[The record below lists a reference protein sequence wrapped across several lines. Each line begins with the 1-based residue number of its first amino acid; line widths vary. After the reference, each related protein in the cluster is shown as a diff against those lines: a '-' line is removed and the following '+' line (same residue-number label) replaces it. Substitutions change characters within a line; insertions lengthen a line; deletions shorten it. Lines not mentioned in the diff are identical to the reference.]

1 MHDVFHWLVNSIF
14 VFAVWYVVALI
25 IHTFLRLSASAKY
38 GLILLIQIIAC
49 FHWIATYFFPLKISG
64 TNAVN
69 LTTEWLVPYSLGA
82 YTLIVAILIFFDAFH
97 IRYIK
102 KTIYSYHHYPSK
114 LSFAIQKIQSY
125 APLFPVNN
133 IRFSTKAFQPF
144 VIGLLKPMI
153 VLPIALIN
161 QLPTTTIE
169 WILLHEWIH
178 IKHYDLYLHHLG
190 KVMCRILFFNP
201 FFKSLNSLREQLME
215 ERCDEWVLH
224 YKNEPFEYSSA
235 LLELAKLQ
243 ANYPYPS
250 FSSKDT
256 LLKRIQRINGA
267 KCTIDRFNWKMLLVS
282 TLAILF
288 ALVIEPKMT
297 LPSLTAN
304 TNLPKRE
311 KNSNPTSIKYTTA
324 KISTS
329 PSKPVIKNKNIEV
342 ALRNEF
348 EEPIIGEVVI
358 AENDLKESNLIQAI
372 AVKDTS
378 LGWIA
383 QPLLKREPIEMET
396 WIPIDYEKIT
406 IKRKK
411 KDGNWE
417 TWEILIPKSA
427 AKQKIQ
433 IELPEE

>member
-1 MHDVFHWLVNSIF
+1 MYDVFHWLVNSIF
-14 VFAVWYVVALI
+14 VFAVWYVFALI

-38 GLILLIQIIAC
+38 GLILLIQVIAC
-49 FHWIATYFFPLKISG
+49 FHWIVTYFFPLKISG
-64 TNAVN
+64 TNTFNITA
-69 LTTEWLVPYSLGA
+69 EWIVPYSMGA
-82 YTLIVAILIFFDAFH
+82 YTLIVAVLVFIDSFH

-102 KTIYSYHHYPSK
+102 KSIYSYHHYPSK

-161 QLPTTTIE
+161 HLPTSTIE

-178 IKHYDLYLHHLG
+178 LKHYDLYLHQLG

-243 ANYPYPS
+243 ATYLYPS

-267 KCTIDRFNWKMLLVS
+267 KCTIERFNWKMLLVS
-282 TLAILF
+282 SLAILF
-288 ALVIEPKMT
+288 ALVIEPKIT
-297 LPSLTAN
+297 IPTLTAN
-304 TNLPKRE
+304 TYLPKEE

-348 EEPIIGEVVI
+348 EEPIIGEVLI
-358 AENDLKESNLIQAI
+358 AENDLKESNSIQAI